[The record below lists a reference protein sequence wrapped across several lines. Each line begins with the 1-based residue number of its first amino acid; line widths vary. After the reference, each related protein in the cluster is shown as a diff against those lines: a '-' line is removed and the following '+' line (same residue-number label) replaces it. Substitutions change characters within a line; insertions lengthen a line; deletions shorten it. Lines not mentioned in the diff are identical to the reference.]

1 VADENEVLDARV
13 RERTAELH
21 DAQLEIV
28 RRLALA
34 AESRDEETGDHIDR
48 ISRLCYEL
56 GRAIGLP
63 EPEAELL
70 RHASVLHDVGKI
82 GIPDRILLK
91 PGKLDPDEW
100 ETMKAHAEIGASIL
114 AGSATPLLQ
123 AAEEIA
129 LTHHERWDGSGYPG
143 GLAREEIPLAGRIC
157 AICDVFDALRSERP
171 YKGPWPR
178 EDALAEI
185 RNQSGSHFDPRLV
198 EVFLRIQEGSGAE
211 LAQWAID
218 AGTAAGNPSN
228 DPR

>member
-13 RERTAELH
+13 RERTVELH

-48 ISRLCYEL
+48 ISRLCYEMA
-56 GRAIGLP
+56 RAIDLP

-100 ETMKAHAEIGASIL
+100 EIMKTHAEIGASIL

-129 LTHHERWDGSGYPG
+129 LTHHERWDGSGYPR
-143 GLAREEIPLAGRIC
+143 GLAREDIPLAGRIC

-171 YKGPWPR
+171 YKRAWPR
-178 EDALAEI
+178 REALVEI

-198 EVFLRIQEGSGAE
+198 EVFLRLQDGSGAE
-211 LAQWAID
+211 LAQWMID
-218 AGTAAGNPSN
+218 ATAAADRG
-228 DPR
+228 